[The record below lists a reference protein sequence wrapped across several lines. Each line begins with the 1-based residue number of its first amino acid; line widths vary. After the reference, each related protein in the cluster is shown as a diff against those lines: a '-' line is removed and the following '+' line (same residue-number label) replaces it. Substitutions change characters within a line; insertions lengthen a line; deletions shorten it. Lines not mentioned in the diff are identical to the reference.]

1 MLTREDMMSINNKLK
16 GTGTKQ
22 HIYLKDVP
30 NVITGENINHFVAT
44 EAPVAIVEEVEAPQ
58 YKIAM
63 YVQEEPVQ
71 EQEIKA
77 PIAIEEQ
84 EDELV
89 IPYFVTPFYM
99 ECKREAEQQG
109 TIVDAI
115 AFEKLAKQLNITVRQ
130 AVRLVKEGLIEVRF

>member
-58 YKIAM
+58 YKIDM
-63 YVQEEPVQ
+63 VIQEPVQ
-71 EQEIKA
+71 QEIRTTR
-77 PIAIEEQ
+77 IVEVE

-99 ECKREAEQQG
+99 ECKIEAEQQG
-109 TIVDAI
+109 TTVDAI
-115 AFEKLAKQLNITVRQ
+115 AFEKLAKQLNITVRR
-130 AVRLVKEGLIEVRF
+130 AVRLVQEGLIEVRF